1 MISVDSANKEFKYI
15 SNETKKKIE
24 DMEVVLPSM
33 YASIFSGVASRQ
45 HVQLEPKER
54 LASEML
60 DEKIEQF
67 SRLSETTSSHVNRLS
82 LSASKAVS
90 AMEAQNMNL
99 LEEVLA
105 ETRALRAEVEALKS
119 AVNEDTLTKV
129 HNRKWFNDNYLTDE
143 GRIFNR
149 SGVMALIDLN
159 DFKVI
164 NDTIGH
170 ISGDKVLIY
179 IAGQLKRAGA
189 EVVRYGGDE
198 FMLLFDAPVTTKEAY
213 KKLHI
218 IRELVMKKPLKV
230 QDQNF
235 KTSFSY
241 GAVVFH
247 EGDEL
252 ERVIHCAD
260 QAMYD
265 DKKKIKSRVA
275 PPF

>member
-1 MISVDSANKEFKYI
+1 MDSVKKEFKYI

-33 YASIFSGVASRQ
+33 YASIFAGVASRE
-45 HVQLEPKER
+45 HVRLEPQER

-67 SRLSETTSSHVNRLS
+67 SRLNETTSSHVNRLS

-90 AMEAQNMNL
+90 AMEAQNMHL
-99 LEEVLA
+99 LAEVLA

-119 AVNEDTLTKV
+119 AVNEDALTKV
-129 HNRKWFNDNYLTDE
+129 HNRKWFNDNYLTDG
-143 GRIFNR
+143 GRLFNR

-159 DFKVI
+159 DFKLI

-170 ISGDKVLIY
+170 ISGDKVLVY

-198 FMLLFDAPVTTKEAY
+198 FMLLFDRQMTTQEAH

-230 QDQNF
+230 QDQSF

-241 GAVVFH
+241 GAVAFG

-252 ERVIHCAD
+252 ERVIHAAD
-260 QAMYD
+260 EAMYE